1 MDQQGIV
8 EEYTFDFPYNPEN
21 IRKGKGDESDEL
33 LYYEEND
40 ENAVNLE

>member
-1 MDQQGIV
+1 VV
-8 EEYTFDFPYNPEN
+8 EEYTFDFPFNPDN
-21 IRKGKGDESDEL
+21 IIRKGKGDESDEL